1 MLILYPYCHKIIA
14 LKNLVSVS
22 IFEIFHVV
30 TIQRIPMQLLSVLRT
45 DYR

>member
-22 IFEIFHVV
+22 IFEIFHVANNL
-30 TIQRIPMQLLSVLRT
+30 RIINYLPNRKG
-45 DYR
+45 